1 MLGDSFQARHASV
14 IQSAARP
21 LYLSH
26 TYAHMHNRVLCMA
39 QNGPLGVT
47 ACGSK
52 LDHSVQ
58 RQCLCYLIWQKWC
71 LFLAFLMIWWTKI
84 CIMKFHKNTI
94 YQNNLGEVH
103 MLLPNWNSCYLDK
116 RTMMVQSHKN
126 LKKIMFGDFFKYYF
140 FYCLERNRHTS
151 NISLSYTLHYF
162 LLTALSSFCELI
174 FGPHNQGLE
183 HSDTFD

>member
-1 MLGDSFQARHASV
+1 MPLSFSLLRDLSIFLTHMHICTTGFCVWLRMGLWGWRHAAVSLIILYKGNAFVTLFDKNDVFFWSFWWFDELKYVLWNV
-14 IQSAARP
+14 IK
-21 LYLSH
+21 H
-26 TYAHMHNRVLCMA
+26 
-39 QNGPLGVT
+39 
-47 ACGSK
+47 
-52 LDHSVQ
+52 
-58 RQCLCYLIWQKWC
+58 
-71 LFLAFLMIWWTKI
+71 
-84 CIMKFHKNTI
+84 TI

-140 FYCLERNRHTS
+140 FYCLERNRHTY